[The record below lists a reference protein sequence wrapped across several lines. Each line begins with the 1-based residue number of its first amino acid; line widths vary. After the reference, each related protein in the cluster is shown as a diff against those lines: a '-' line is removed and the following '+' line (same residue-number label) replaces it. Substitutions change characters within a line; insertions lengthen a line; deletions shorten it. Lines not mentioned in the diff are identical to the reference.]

1 MKSCYYKREFS
12 ATLNIPVVEIILT
25 FLVVLLLVIPAA
37 LADQQPVDVAPG
49 NPPTPTVSM
58 TSPTQEKAPATQ
70 PPANHSVDF
79 LMEASSLSRQGAA
92 PQPPSAQP
100 LPGEAPPMPLPPT
113 IVSAEAEDVS
123 VLVSEQ
129 CDEGAEGTSSC
140 SRVYSDGHYAKVL
153 SQRSDEGD
161 EFKQQTVIEEFDKDN
176 ELLSKKTI
184 RYRVDYGYLQDQKG
198 KEQEL
203 FDITQ
208 QIQGKPTTRELMV
221 YKYSLDTGNPKTLT
235 WTQYK
240 QVGDEPKAGL
250 TYRASLAYTDDGRP
264 DRGIA
269 EQWDKGQKVATF
281 LDWSR
286 FDRGLTKPNPESW
299 AQWES
304 WVKNVSLQA
313 RLP

>member
-1 MKSCYYKREFS
+1 MGNVREKCICLIRTGYWFNVILLTS
-12 ATLNIPVVEIILT
+12 AA
-25 FLVVLLLVIPAA
+25 FLLLVTQA
-37 LADQQPVDVAPG
+37 LAEQQPAEIAAHD
-49 NPPTPTVSM
+49 
-58 TSPTQEKAPATQ
+58 APA
-70 PPANHSVDF
+70 PVI
-79 LMEASSLSRQGAA
+79 EAA
-92 PQPPSAQP
+92 PQAPEQDPAPQVKAATSLDFMMDSAPLSLGAPEPGAQPVPEPPP
-100 LPGEAPPMPLPPT
+100 LPGQPLTDVLPESREDT
-113 IVSAEAEDVS
+113 DEVSMLITEKCEEVG
-123 VLVSEQ
+123 
-129 CDEGAEGTSSC
+129 EGATSC
-140 SRVYSDGHYAKVL
+140 SRLYSDGHYSRML

-176 ELLSKKTI
+176 ELLSRKTI

-208 QIQGKPTTRELMV
+208 QAEGKPTTRELMV

-250 TYRASLAYTDDGRP
+250 TYRASLAYTDDGQP

-269 EQWDKGQKVATF
+269 EQWDSGKKVATF

-286 FDRGLTKPNPESW
+286 FDSGLNRLDPESW

-313 RLP
+313 SLP